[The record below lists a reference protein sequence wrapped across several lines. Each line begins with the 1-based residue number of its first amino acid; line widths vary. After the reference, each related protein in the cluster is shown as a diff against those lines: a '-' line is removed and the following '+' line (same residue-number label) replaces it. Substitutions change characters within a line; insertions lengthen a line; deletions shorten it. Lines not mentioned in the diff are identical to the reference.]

1 VVVGSVVDLMMQAV
15 GVQLPVEFVD
25 ESRGRLLLA
34 VEVAALI
41 VAGVLIV
48 AWVTDLGL
56 ARRDAISLEPLIIVA
71 LVLVTVLVLAR
82 ALWPRR

>member
-1 VVVGSVVDLMMQAV
+1 MTDPA
-15 GVQLPVEFVD
+15 P
-25 ESRGRLLLA
+25 ESRPNPRARDLLLA

-48 AWVTDLGL
+48 AWVTDLVPAL
-56 ARRDAISLEPLIIVA
+56 RDAISLEPLIIVA

>member
-1 VVVGSVVDLMMQAV
+1 MTDRASDPRPDTRAR
-15 GVQLPVEFVD
+15 D
-25 ESRGRLLLA
+25 LLLA

-48 AWVTDLGL
+48 AWVTDLVPAL
-56 ARRDAISLEPLIIVA
+56 RDAISLEPLIIVA